1 MTRVSMLSSPLLLGF
16 EEIERLIERVG
27 KSGGDSY
34 PPYNI
39 ERVAGNAVGTGGA
52 DGPRSGRPELLRI
65 SLAVAGFTREQL
77 EITVEDSQLV
87 IRGAQHEDKAREFL
101 YRGIATR
108 QFQRIF
114 VLADGI
120 EVRGADLSNGLLSI
134 DLVRMEPERLIR
146 RIVIGQD
153 QSRPNESRVDR
164 NSKAGHLTTP
174 ANQASE
180 IGASEMGAAKRQ
192 GPATGPTKP

>member
-39 ERVAGNAVGTGGA
+39 ERIASNAASPGGA
-52 DGPRSGRPELLRI
+52 DGPRPGRPELLRI

-87 IRGAQHEDKAREFL
+87 IRGAQQEDKAREFL

-108 QFQRIF
+108 QFQRTF

-153 QSRPNESRVDR
+153 QSSLNESRVDHR
-164 NSKAGHLTTP
+164 NKVGQLTSPTREATEVGVP
-174 ANQASE
+174 
-180 IGASEMGAAKRQ
+180 KRQ
-192 GPATGPTKP
+192 GPVTGPTKP